1 MTQDNDLQKIKKII
15 KIMQENDLVELEI
28 QHGEDKVMLKRASS
42 LQPAFT
48 AIPMA
53 GHGFAPAS
61 TTSAAE
67 QQTKAENNLIDI
79 KSPMVG
85 TFYRAASPDSKPF
98 VEAGAHVD
106 PQTVVCIIE
115 AMKVMNE
122 IKADVTGTVAK
133 ILVSNGQAVEF
144 GQVLYKV
151 KPL

>member
-1 MTQDNDLQKIKKII
+1 MTQKDNDLIKIKKII

-28 QHGEDKVMLKRASS
+28 AHGDDKVMLKRASAQQH
-42 LQPAFT
+42 LMTAF
-48 AIPMA
+48 PMT
-53 GHGFAPAS
+53 GHGFAAPAPAP
-61 TTSAAE
+61 TQAKQE
-67 QQTKAENNLIDI
+67 DDNLIDI

-85 TFYRAASPDSKPF
+85 TFYRAASPDSQPF
-98 VEAGAHVD
+98 VESGAHVD
-106 PQTVVCIIE
+106 PQSVVCIIE

-122 IKADVTGTVAK
+122 IKADVTGTITK